1 MILSDPNVSPEV
13 KENIRFAVR
22 ADPTIAGI
30 PYDPK
35 NWSPRVP
42 VSTVADV
49 RRTLAQNEAIGTGTG
64 RAQTQGLI
72 TAADEDAKA
81 DRDFSIETYDENLGR
96 NVRKARSSL
105 PGYPRTRIPQA
116 QYPGGRMTPE
126 TVAAEGANNQRFID
140 ENRPPPM
147 PGSPVDAA
155 LPRPALASSER
166 EKDAARSKRVQGFEN
181 AISKSELVLDTIS
194 KAKNNIGYTT
204 TGIGGLTS
212 VLPMTPAR
220 AFKGYLETIAA
231 NIGFG
236 ELQNM
241 RFESETGAALGQIAV
256 QELLSLQATIAKLD
270 QLQSPTDVKDALSTV
285 ETRYKSGI
293 TKLRRAIAAEKRFL
307 STGRDVG
314 EEDPLGLR

>member
-1 MILSDPNVSPEV
+1 MGMPLERGPDGFRLPSNLDNFFGGARGLEYNKRGGSGQAELEYAGPIAASKEHEAASRDFVEV
-13 KENIRFAVR
+13 
-22 ADPTIAGI
+22 
-30 PYDPK
+30 YDP
-35 NWSPRVP
+35 V
-42 VSTVADV
+42 
-49 RRTLAQNEAIGTGTG
+49 LQ
-64 RAQTQGLI
+64 
-72 TAADEDAKA
+72 
-81 DRDFSIETYDENLGR
+81 R
-96 NVRKARSSL
+96 NVRKPRSSL
-105 PGYPRTRIPQA
+105 PGYPGGTRIPQA

-147 PGSPVDAA
+147 PGPSPT
-155 LPRPALASSER
+155 PALSPSER

-270 QLQSPTDVKDALSTV
+270 QLQSPTDVKDALNTV

-293 TKLRRAIAAEKRFL
+293 TKLKRAIAAEKRFL